1 MRSQAKW
8 LIPAFGTRH
17 NLFMMQKG
25 KNVRMYFIQLR

>member
-8 LIPAFGTRH
+8 LISTFGTRH